1 MYALAALSED
11 NEDPEEQRK
20 RIEAQ
25 ENGEAIGTALG
36 LAAGLL
42 SELK

>member
-1 MYALAALSED
+1 MTED
-11 NEDPEEQRK
+11 EEDPGERRQ

-36 LAAGLL
+36 LSAELL